1 MGKDYKT
8 LSLFFIAVLDLVMYT
23 LAELSI
29 MLEACSVPCSGHSS
43 SQKLYGS
50 ILERL
55 NFKNYRKG
63 RASK

>member
-1 MGKDYKT
+1 MGKDYKK

-29 MLEACSVPCSGHSS
+29 MLEACSRHSS

-55 NFKNYRKG
+55 NFKNYRN
-63 RASK
+63 